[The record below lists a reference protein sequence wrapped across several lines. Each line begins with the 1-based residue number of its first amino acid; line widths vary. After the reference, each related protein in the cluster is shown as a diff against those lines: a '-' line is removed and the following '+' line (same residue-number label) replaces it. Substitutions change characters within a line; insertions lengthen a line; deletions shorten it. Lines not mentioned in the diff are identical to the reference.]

1 MGGSR
6 DGCNGNKCGSME
18 DAWIVFNKMPSQDV
32 VTWNAI
38 LGGCVMHGHGKEAL
52 KHFEQMCK
60 GVQPNDITFVC
71 LLSACSDAGLV
82 YQGMPCYASMSTD
95 YMISVKLEHYTC
107 MADLYLAGHLEDAE
121 NMINTMPCKP
131 NVALWMALL
140 GTCRIHGNVEM
151 AEHVAKRVLELE
163 PENAAS
169 YVLQ

>member
-1 MGGSR
+1 
-6 DGCNGNKCGSME
+6 ME

-38 LGGCVMHGHGKEAL
+38 LGGCVRHGHGKEAL

-60 GVQPNDITFVC
+60 GVLPNDITFVC